1 MSSFSLEIFEPTRIT
16 ENIIIIFLLCKL
28 TVKCWDEVLNKM
40 YKSRPIYPKTIFIA
54 HQWLQEKCNI
64 ISCLCGDDGKDMK
77 TPKGTNFIASWG
89 SLTCL
94 LTNSWCMCPCL
105 NKNRYGG
112 FLYPV
117 WSNANF
123 GKHYVYLLDFF
134 SRSDI
139 LTWRLNCYTT

>member
-1 MSSFSLEIFEPTRIT
+1 MKYIYSNSSNTQIWDDFMWFIQIELLQAICTY
-16 ENIIIIFLLCKL
+16 NINNEFHRQP
-28 TVKCWDEVLNKM
+28 
-40 YKSRPIYPKTIFIA
+40 KSIRKNSFPIYTSCK
-54 HQWLQEKCNI
+54 KCNI
-64 ISCLCGDDGKDMK
+64 ISCWCGDGKDMK

-105 NKNRYGG
+105 NKYRYGG